1 MFNDVAG
8 LDLFF
13 SNTHEKH
20 TLPVMRSVCWSTELQ
35 RVVPLP
41 DQSGE
46 TFEDRKKKQLGCDHT
61 KNARHP
67 LLSINSAAFAL
78 AFLQRSLEATE
89 NGRTERASKDWK

>member
-46 TFEDRKKKQLGCDHT
+46 TFEDRLKKQW
-61 KNARHP
+61 
-67 LLSINSAAFAL
+67 AAIIRRPGIL
-78 AFLQRSLEATE
+78 VVDQQRSICTSIFAEKF
-89 NGRTERASKDWK
+89 GSDGKW